1 MCLPKFIFPSN
12 VFLLDNFNQNRTFS
26 LASNINIIYGVKQVV
41 RVEKWFWWH
50 IDRFCFVLY
59 FAVSV
64 RPTECLA
71 FGEYI
76 KVIEVEVGMWWI
88 WRVSKYIDTRN
99 SIYLGDLYHLL
110 SIYTIYIHNVVVRV
124 HILLTFFLLC
134 SILLQDNVFFLFRNL
149 MMFWVAYLNKKEH
162 VCKVQR
168 KKKNYDLMNNK
179 LFNA

>member
-12 VFLLDNFNQNRTFS
+12 VFPLDNFNQNRTFS
-26 LASNINIIYGVKQVV
+26 PASNINIIYGVKQVV

-59 FAVSV
+59 CAVSV
-64 RPTECLA
+64 RPSEWLA

-99 SIYLGDLYHLL
+99 SIYLGDLYYLL
-110 SIYTIYIHNVVVRV
+110 GYYTTYLYECNVVVRV
-124 HILLTFFLLC
+124 YDCPYFINFFLLLC
-134 SILLQDNVFFLFRNL
+134 SILLQDNFLL
-149 MMFWVAYLNKKEH
+149 LLEI
-162 VCKVQR
+162 
-168 KKKNYDLMNNK
+168 
-179 LFNA
+179 